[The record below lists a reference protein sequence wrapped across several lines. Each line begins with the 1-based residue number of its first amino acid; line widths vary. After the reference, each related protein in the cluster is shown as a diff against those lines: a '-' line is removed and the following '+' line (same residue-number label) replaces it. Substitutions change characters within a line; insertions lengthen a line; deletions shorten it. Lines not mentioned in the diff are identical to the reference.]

1 MPDPFNLDIRK
12 RLTAER
18 IYRRNY
24 CFGANSFSRTIHAIY
39 YSTFK
44 KIFLT
49 TSRRTNYFYWIFS
62 SSSVSYPGM
71 SLGRRSDRYYFSKL
85 FDFFVC
91 TWVIDAVV
99 VNMNELCCF
108 VEYFVKKLSCW
119 RIIIY
124 NTIILSCK
132 HFHLFSFHGMWDRL
146 N

>member
-1 MPDPFNLDIRK
+1 MKVKFIFSLLRPGSNVLDTFNLDIRK
-12 RLTAER
+12 RLTAEH

-49 TSRRTNYFYWIFS
+49 TSRRTNYFHWIFS

-85 FDFFVC
+85 LIFCFR
-91 TWVIDAVV
+91 VIDAVV

-108 VEYFVKKLSCW
+108 VEYFVKNG
-119 RIIIY
+119 RVEE
-124 NTIILSCK
+124 
-132 HFHLFSFHGMWDRL
+132 
-146 N
+146 